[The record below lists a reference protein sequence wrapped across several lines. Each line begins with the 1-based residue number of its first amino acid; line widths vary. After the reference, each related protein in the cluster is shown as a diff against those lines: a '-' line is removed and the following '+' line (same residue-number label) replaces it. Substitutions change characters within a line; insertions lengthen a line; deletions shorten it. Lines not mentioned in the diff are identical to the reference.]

1 MDFLNESSGIFP
13 KIMLTPEWLDTKRCD
28 EKHSIGRVRHMP

>member
-1 MDFLNESSGIFP
+1 
-13 KIMLTPEWLDTKRCD
+13 MLTPEWLDTKRCD